1 LRILKCFRFSL
12 VVTVFVAGG
21 VASAQSLVVKRN
33 VNLRSD
39 ASTSIKPITLLTPPA
54 QLTLLDPGK
63 QNGFYHARASDGKEG
78 WVWAKN
84 VALESTPAS
93 STRIGP
99 PEIYPDFARTPG
111 FANPDITQDNIADN
125 LCSPTCST
133 STIRPPTSY
142 TNPLK
147 LTQMQQYGD
156 NVSDSNAACMLAS
169 NNKGCY
175 EEDHLISLENGGDP
189 RDPRN
194 LWPEPYKTQI
204 EGQTVGARQKD
215 TVENYIHNA
224 ICFNIPGHKSHG
236 TAAHASLTLQRGQE
250 ILAGDWYACF
260 VTIKKGQD
268 CK

>member
-1 LRILKCFRFSL
+1 MLKSAKFSVL
-12 VVTVFVAGG
+12 VLLVCNW
-21 VASAQSLVVKRN
+21 ASAQTLVVQRN
-33 VNLRSD
+33 VNLRVD
-39 ASTSIKPITLLTPPA
+39 PSTETAPITLLMPPA
-54 QLTLLDPGK
+54 SLTLLEPGK
-63 QNGFYHARASDGKEG
+63 QNGFYHTRTATGQEG

-84 VALESTPAS
+84 VKVSGAPPLATLL
-93 STRIGP
+93 GP
-99 PEIYPDFARTPG
+99 SEIYPDSSRTPG
-111 FANPDITQDNIADN
+111 FANPDITQGNIADN
-125 LCSPTCST
+125 LCNPNWST
-133 STIRPPTSY
+133 KQVRPPTSY

-156 NVSDSNAACMLAS
+156 TVSDPTAACMWSS

-204 EGQTVGARQKD
+204 DGETVGARQKD

-224 ICFNIPGHKSHG
+224 ICFDVPGHQSHG
-236 TAAHASLTLQRGQE
+236 TPAHSSMTLRRGQE
-250 ILAGDWYACF
+250 ILAGDWYACY
-260 VTIKKGQD
+260 VTVKKGLD